1 MPAVDVEEVI
11 RLAVASGISR
21 DAFPSDWEGH
31 ELALYQDFTG
41 RGTSEELARRL
52 HEEKRSR
59 GDWILD
65 LGSKA
70 LLLSK
75 AKDNTGSCAIGPFI
89 RLFDDSFT
97 LDDVRKAVVE
107 LRVTGTDNFVLDG
120 SSSMK
125 K

>member
-21 DAFPSDWEGH
+21 DAFPSDWEGN

-75 AKDNTGSCAIGPFI
+75 AQGDALGEKLKKASIPYSTGDMSVPYSKRIN
-89 RLFDDSFT
+89 
-97 LDDVRKAVVE
+97 
-107 LRVTGTDNFVLDG
+107 RVTRDHQEILR
-120 SSSMK
+120 K
-125 K
+125 LAKR